1 MKILKKVRLSKY
13 VNGFVTVRDG
23 IATMTVL
30 PHGGET
36 FQATFPVRG
45 RLNGAARIDSVSAAV
60 KALGTERDFGTIG
73 EDYGGYHL
81 VTVPIEDAPADL
93 EPATGPTFVVDG
105 PKFMDAWKWAE
116 IAAASEKSRFGFK
129 GVCIIGSTVYGTDG
143 KRLHYAEVDGIDA
156 PKTLVSLSIGRFLEV
171 FGTKESVRITFGSDR
186 FTVQVGS
193 AKITAMNVDGL
204 YPDVKAVIPKES
216 GTRVP
221 MAPIAEHAKK
231 GKPFTSRESSAMKI
245 QTIDGRVHVR
255 CQKPDVGTYDGDT
268 GIEADVV
275 GVAFNPDYFIDA
287 CPKKTTP
294 TIRWSKPNQPA
305 TVEIGDGRHA
315 VLMPITLRNG

>member
-1 MKILKKVRLSKY
+1 MKLLKKVRLSKY
-13 VNGFVTVRDG
+13 VNGFVMVRDG

-30 PHGGET
+30 PHGEET

-60 KALGTERDFGTIG
+60 KALGTDREFGTIG

-105 PKFMDAWKWAE
+105 PKFMDSWKWAE

-171 FGTKESVRITFGSDR
+171 FGTRESIRITFGSDR
-186 FTVQVGS
+186 VTVQVGS

-204 YPDVKAVIPKES
+204 YPDIKAVIPKES

-221 MAPIAEHAKK
+221 MAPIAEHFRRAR
-231 GKPFTSRESSAMKI
+231 PFTSVDSRAVRIDNVGSSVVVRAQSPDI
-245 QTIDGRVHVR
+245 GR
-255 CQKPDVGTYDGDT
+255 YDAET
-268 GIEADVV
+268 GIEAEIVP
-275 GVAFNPDYFIDA
+275 VAFNPDYFIDA

-294 TIRWSKPNQPA
+294 TISWPKSNHPA
-305 TVEIGDGRHA
+305 TVDVGDGRRA
-315 VLMPITLRNG
+315 VLMPITLRNA